1 MAGFGGIDAVMFN
14 DRSSPLSLLQTRR
27 SGRPRDMVAP
37 GPDAAQLDAMLT
49 IATRTPDHGKL
60 APWRFVIVGADQR
73 DRLAE
78 VITDAYRAERPQA
91 ARLEIEALENFA
103 RQAPTLVVVL
113 SSPKPES
120 YIPLWEQELS
130 AGAACMNLL
139 HAAHAM
145 GFVAGW
151 LTGWAAYS
159 DAVRDAFGAA
169 PARIAGFVFIGSPSQ
184 PLEERARPDL
194 GQTVSHWGS

>member
-1 MAGFGGIDAVMFN
+1 
-14 DRSSPLSLLQTRR
+14 
-27 SGRPRDMVAP
+27 MVAP
-37 GPDAAQLDAMLT
+37 GPDAAQLAAMLD
-49 IATRTPDHGKL
+49 IALRTPDHGKL
-60 APWRFVIVGADQR
+60 SPWRFVIVGADQR

-78 VITDAYRAERPQA
+78 VITSAYRADRPQA
-91 ARLEIEALENFA
+91 ARLEIEALESFA

-120 YIPLWEQELS
+120 HIPLWEQELS

-151 LTGWAAYS
+151 LTGWSAYS

-169 PARIAGFVFIGSPSQ
+169 PERIAGFVFIGSPGQ
-184 PLEERARPDL
+184 PLEERARPDP
-194 GQTVSHWGS
+194 GRAVSHWGGPVGG